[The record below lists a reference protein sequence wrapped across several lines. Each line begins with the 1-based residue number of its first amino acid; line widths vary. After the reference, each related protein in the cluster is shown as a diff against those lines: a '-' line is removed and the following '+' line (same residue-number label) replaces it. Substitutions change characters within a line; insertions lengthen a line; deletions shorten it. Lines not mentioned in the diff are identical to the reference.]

1 MRWNGDTDA
10 PGNCRAFTYDAAGNL
25 TDVYDGQ
32 TSSAFNSLTSATNI
46 AAGNLAYGYDLSG
59 NRTSDNSASYSY
71 DGANELTS
79 SPGGPS
85 WSYDGNGNVSGN
97 SAGASLS
104 YNAKNQATAMTY
116 GGQDHLPAG
125 LCRRGSDGAY
135 PGRRPQLLLQPAGGA
150 DQQVIRP
157 VLHVPQPVHVL
168 HAGQQGQPHR
178 GAPTRRRTLYFL
190 NDGLGSIVAVINDSG
205 STVGNRY
212 GYDPYGKST
221 FSL

>member
-32 TSSAFNSLTSATNI
+32 TSSAFNGLTSATNI

-59 NRTSDNSASYSY
+59 NRTSGNSASYSY

-116 GGQDHLPAG
+116 GGQTISPLVYADVDQTE
-125 LCRRGSDGAY
+125 RT
-135 PGRRPQLLLQPAGGA
+135 QAGGLSFFSSPLGV
-150 DQQVIRP
+150 QINKSS
-157 VLHVPQPVHVL
+157 
-168 HAGQQGQPHR
+168 GQSCTSPNQCTFYTRDNNGNLIGERLPG
-178 GAPTRRRTLYFL
+178 GARWYFL